1 MRLNAESSSRPLTP
15 SPLCE
20 GGGGV
25 AKRTSVISQSYK
37 AYLRYVFRVE
47 GNFSSPAS
55 PKRRGGG
62 TGAGWYIR
70 SLTAKGIK
78 DEGERLI
85 SFCL

>member
-1 MRLNAESSSRPLTP
+1 MKVIMRLNAESSSRPLTP

-47 GNFSSPAS
+47 GNSAP
-55 PKRRGGG
+55 PPLLKGGEGVRGRDG
-62 TGAGWYIR
+62 TF
-70 SLTAKGIK
+70 GI
-78 DEGERLI
+78 
-85 SFCL
+85 